1 MKYYY
6 LISRIYISN
15 KCHIINRNL
24 LDVTWK
30 RLSEDR
36 RRLRIHEMKQ
46 IKNKEIYNKIL
57 SNMIR
62 N

>member
-15 KCHIINRNL
+15 KCHIINRNI

-36 RRLRIHEMKQ
+36 RRLRVHEMKQ
-46 IKNKEIYNKIL
+46 IKNI
-57 SNMIR
+57 
-62 N
+62 